1 MADTYRQ
8 DEIQEILQ
16 IAIARHT
23 SVDEL
28 SRQQLLEIADELG
41 LSAHQIQSA
50 ERDWLLGRQSSCEHQ
65 EFRRYRRIRFRQH
78 LIKYSITNGF
88 LMLFDLAT
96 FGDGT
101 LTLSFSLY
109 IALLW
114 GLFLTLDGWK
124 AMQCEGDDYD
134 RAFQRWKRRQWL
146 QKSARQLLR
155 QWWPPFTLIKGR

>member
-16 IAIARHT
+16 IAIAHHT

-28 SRQQLLEIADELG
+28 SRQQLFEIADELG
-41 LSAHQIQSA
+41 LTAQQIQSA
-50 ERDWLLGRQSSCEHQ
+50 ERDWLVGRQSSCEHQ
-65 EFRRYRRIRFRQH
+65 EFQRYRRIRFRQH
-78 LIKYSITNGF
+78 LIKYAITNGF
-88 LMLFDLAT
+88 LMLFDLTT

-109 IALLW
+109 IALMW

-124 AMQCEGDDYD
+124 AVQREGDDYE
-134 RAFQRWKRRQWL
+134 RAFQRWKRRHWL
-146 QKSARQLLR
+146 QKSAQRLLK
-155 QWWPPFTLIKGR
+155 QWWPPSAVLRGR